1 MELFQFFVKEY
12 TFKFEFNEDIQKFH
26 RNVEA
31 LQSEF
36 LFRIKKKYPHLTDK
50 EIQLAVQ
57 VKLKLSSKEI
67 ANLNNIS
74 LNSVEIGR
82 HRLRKKLNLDKK
94 DNLVAFLENI

>member
-1 MELFQFFVKEY
+1 MFFHLK
-12 TFKFEFNEDIQKFH
+12 DIQKFH
-26 RNVEA
+26 TNIET

-36 LFRIKKKYPHLTDK
+36 LFRIKEKHPILTDK
-50 EIQLAVQ
+50 DVRLAVQ

-94 DNLVAFLENI
+94 DNLVEYLQSI